1 MGEAKGDQSADIQF
15 NIYLK
20 QYNRVLE
27 MIHNKE
33 KERLSRRAM
42 TTERQEGLL
51 QSIYE
56 YTVVED
62 FREVLPV
69 AILKD
74 KISKNNVEIM
84 IKALS

>member
-1 MGEAKGDQSADIQF
+1 
-15 NIYLK
+15 
-20 QYNRVLE
+20 
-27 MIHNKE
+27 
-33 KERLSRRAM
+33 M
-42 TTERQEGLL
+42 TTERHEELL

-84 IKALS
+84 IKALSDCLVVLRSNELRVHDSAGVRAIKMHEI

>member
-1 MGEAKGDQSADIQF
+1 
-15 NIYLK
+15 
-20 QYNRVLE
+20 
-27 MIHNKE
+27 
-33 KERLSRRAM
+33 M

-74 KISKNNVEIM
+74 KISKNNV
-84 IKALS
+84 